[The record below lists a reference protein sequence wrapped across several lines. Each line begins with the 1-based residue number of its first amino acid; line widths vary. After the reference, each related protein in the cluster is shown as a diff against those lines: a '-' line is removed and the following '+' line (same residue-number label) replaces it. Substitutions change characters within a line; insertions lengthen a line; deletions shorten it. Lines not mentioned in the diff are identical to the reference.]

1 MGRRIIKKP
10 QKSEKENFDFK
21 KVEVPTNYLKSEK
34 VANSNHLSKNK
45 SNLKFLTAIPV
56 NIEPISNVDQHGY
69 STIRASVGSYCVD
82 IEIINNDLDPLV
94 NELKQCIKD
103 YDKENSYPT
112 FFGGDELLN
121 ILLKIKT
128 INELKIVLRSD
139 G

>member
-1 MGRRIIKKP
+1 MNKTPKSP
-10 QKSEKENFDFK
+10 KSEQVNFDVHK
-21 KVEVPTNYLKSEK
+21 IEVSTNDFESAK
-34 VANSNHLSKNK
+34 VANSNQLSINK

-69 STIRASVGSYCVD
+69 STIRASVGGYCVN

>member
-1 MGRRIIKKP
+1 MNKTPR
-10 QKSEKENFDFK
+10 SEQVNFDVHK
-21 KVEVPTNYLKSEK
+21 IEVSANDFESAK
-34 VANSNHLSKNK
+34 VANSNQLSINK

-69 STIRASVGSYCVD
+69 STIRASVGGYCVD

-128 INELKIVLRSD
+128 INELKIVLRND

>member
-1 MGRRIIKKP
+1 MNKTP
-10 QKSEKENFDFK
+10 KSEQVNFDVH
-21 KVEVPTNYLKSEK
+21 KVEVSTNYFESAK
-34 VANSNHLSKNK
+34 VANSNQLSINK
-45 SNLKFLTAIPV
+45 SNLKFLNAIPV

>member
-1 MGRRIIKKP
+1 MNKTP
-10 QKSEKENFDFK
+10 KSEQVNFDVHK
-21 KVEVPTNYLKSEK
+21 IEVSTNDFESAK
-34 VANSNHLSKNK
+34 VANSNQLSINK

-128 INELKIVLRSD
+128 INELKIVLRND

>member
-1 MGRRIIKKP
+1 MNKTP
-10 QKSEKENFDFK
+10 KSEQVNFDVHKIEVSTNDFEGA
-21 KVEVPTNYLKSEK
+21 KVV
-34 VANSNHLSKNK
+34 NSNQLSINK

-128 INELKIVLRSD
+128 INELKIVLRND

>member
-1 MGRRIIKKP
+1 MNKTP
-10 QKSEKENFDFK
+10 KSEQVNFDVHK
-21 KVEVPTNYLKSEK
+21 IEVSANDFESAK
-34 VANSNHLSKNK
+34 VANSNQLSINK

-128 INELKIVLRSD
+128 INELKIVLRND